1 MFGWHLDGPTW
12 PETPDGNRFALD
24 AAVVGP
30 RGLVEL
36 LETRLGVNGLAR
48 PAALR
53 IARYLSRLRSVDDG
67 RAFCSRSLA
76 ADGWA
81 TARLLLGWRDALV
94 AGGWVAS
101 SGLWSGGRLGHIAL
115 AETGADESLAAGLA
129 DRVCSA
135 VSNIRA
141 PSPID
146 ELELADSPEHLPL
159 AWRRL
164 LDALAAAGTKVV
176 RRPLPT
182 PGQNSDLAR
191 VQAMLG
197 NRGLARIR
205 HQLPAADADALAL
218 RGRAPSS
225 RFDVLS
231 STPASSSGP
240 RDQAGRRLDA
250 LTTKVGDGCGPG
262 TLQGDGSF
270 AMVRC
275 DNELVAADIAAEW
288 LAASPEANGDV
299 VIVRQGDGTVL
310 DAACHRLGLP
320 RPGGSRLSPFRGA
333 LQSLPLAFET
343 AWQPLDPERVLELL
357 LMRGSPIPH
366 GTGRWFAEVL
376 RDFPGTGGGR
386 WRQAWEKAE
395 KRLSEELA
403 AGGLDEPGR
412 DRKLRKTLADWRQWL
427 EPVRYPRDAGVPAKA
442 ADAICRKVQAWAIGR
457 ASTNAD
463 GIYLEAAGAASALAE
478 TIAAS
483 GLDPITKPQLDRM
496 IDAVIAEGIARPG
509 TVAEAAPWTAV
520 DNPAQIW
527 SEAQSVLWWGFSG
540 SGTGVRALPWTAAE
554 RDELAAAGVAL
565 LAPEAA
571 AALQLD
577 AERRAILAARQ
588 QVLLIE
594 PALTAAE
601 STASHPIW
609 HELTGLDGLDRAV
622 VDGRT
627 LRCGRRAA
635 LCGRTWDLEPVAA
648 RRLPE
653 PIRDWSMPGDLIGP
667 REVESATS
675 LESLLGCPL
684 NWVLRYQ
691 GHLRQTELLDMAE
704 GNRLKGNVAHEVLAR
719 FFSGPAPDSP
729 EQVREQVAAL
739 LEEMLPEIGS
749 PLLLP
754 GMIREREDLHRN
766 TIESAVVLVGI
777 LKSRGLSVTGTER
790 HHSHSLEDGSKLLG
804 SIDLELESAEGQ
816 QAIVDLKWSDWD
828 RYRRREI
835 AEGRPI
841 QLAVYSRLLN
851 AGLLKKGRR
860 HDFPPGAYFM
870 MKQRRLLATDAEP
883 FPPEFRVEGDELSRV
898 WGGVMKARDSALA
911 ELAAGRVLAAGVETE
926 GEAASEGAE
935 TGEARIAIDPPC
947 RFCSFG
953 RLCGFRALQ

>member
-94 AGGWVAS
+94 AGGWVPS
-101 SGLWSGGRLGHIAL
+101 SGLWSGRLGHIAL

-159 AWRRL
+159 VWRRL
-164 LDALAAAGTKVV
+164 IDALAAAGTKVV
-176 RRPLPT
+176 RRPLST
-182 PGQNSDLAR
+182 PRQDSDLAR
-191 VQAMLG
+191 VRAMLG
-197 NRGLARIR
+197 NRA
-205 HQLPAADADALAL
+205 
-218 RGRAPSS
+218 
-225 RFDVLS
+225 
-231 STPASSSGP
+231 
-240 RDQAGRRLDA
+240 
-250 LTTKVGDGCGPG
+250 PG

-395 KRLSEELA
+395 ERLSEELA
-403 AGGLDEPGR
+403 AGGLDEPAR
-412 DRKLRKTLADWRQWL
+412 NRKLRSTLADWRQWL

-442 ADAICRKVQAWAIGR
+442 ADAICRKVLTWAIGR
-457 ASTNAD
+457 ASANGD
-463 GIYLEAAGAASALAE
+463 GIYLEAANAASALAE

-609 HELTGLDGLDRAV
+609 HELTGLDGLDRVV

-653 PIRDWSMPGDLIGP
+653 PIRDWSVPGDLIGP

-816 QAIVDLKWSDWD
+816 QAIVDLKWSEWD

-911 ELAAGRVLAAGVETE
+911 ELAEGRVLAAGVETE
-926 GEAASEGAE
+926 GEAASKGAE
-935 TGEARIAIDPPC
+935 TGEARVAIDPPC